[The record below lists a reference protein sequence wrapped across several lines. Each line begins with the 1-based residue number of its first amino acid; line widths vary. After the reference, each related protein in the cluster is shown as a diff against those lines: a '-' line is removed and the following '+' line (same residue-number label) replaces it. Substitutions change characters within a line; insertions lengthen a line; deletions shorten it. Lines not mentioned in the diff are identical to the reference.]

1 MYKRASI
8 NVWSDNKWISCFV
21 KRKQPSLPVLSGTR
35 DPVIYRCCTLHTLCT
50 VHCTLYTVHC
60 TLCTVHCTLYVHPLY
75 VGCML
80 SGYCPL
86 AVGCRGTSCTVYHL
100 LYILCP
106 ICITVQLFMLCLTV
120 KPARTEWD
128 QRRVEL
134 PRPQARQKVH
144 EQLCQVPQLVLPRL
158 VAKQKLPGQHAGQ
171 HTGQHTVSPKPYLR
185 ADL

>member
-1 MYKRASI
+1 MTASE
-8 NVWSDNKWISCFV
+8 KLISRFV

-100 LYILCP
+100 LYSLCP
-106 ICITVQLFMLCLTV
+106 ICITVQFFYV
-120 KPARTEWD
+120 VPNSKPAKTEWD
-128 QRRVEL
+128 QGRVEL
-134 PRPQARQKVH
+134 PRLVARQKLHV
-144 EQLCQVPQLVLPRL
+144 QLCQATQLVLPRL
-158 VAKQKLPGQHAGQ
+158 MARQQKLPGQARQ
-171 HTGQHTVSPKPYLR
+171 KSLQLVQNLT
-185 ADL
+185 

>member
-1 MYKRASI
+1 M
-8 NVWSDNKWISCFV
+8 WSDNKWNSCFV

-100 LYILCP
+100 LYSLCP

-120 KPARTEWD
+120 N
-128 QRRVEL
+128 Q
-134 PRPQARQKVH
+134 
-144 EQLCQVPQLVLPRL
+144 
-158 VAKQKLPGQHAGQ
+158 QKLSGTREGWSFPGLWPGKNC
-171 HTGQHTVSPKPYLR
+171 TVRPGKNHTVSPKPYLR
-185 ADL
+185 QTCRDTIQ